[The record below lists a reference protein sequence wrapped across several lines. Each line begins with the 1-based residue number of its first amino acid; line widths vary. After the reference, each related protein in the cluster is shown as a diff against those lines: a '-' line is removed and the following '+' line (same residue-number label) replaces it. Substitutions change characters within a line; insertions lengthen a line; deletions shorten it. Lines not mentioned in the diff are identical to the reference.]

1 MFFFSL
7 GWFSHCNSSCAHNM
21 KSGSSLYFQIKSEQE
36 TEEVN
41 LRGAVIVNEDSATY
55 SRVFIWE
62 GQWFCTCL
70 GNPTN
75 KTTEFLSEESQFIT
89 NENFFSPKLKCNF
102 RGMGSLPRLME
113 ECYKVFASVIWI
125 YQLCTTSM

>member
-1 MFFFSL
+1 
-7 GWFSHCNSSCAHNM
+7 M

-41 LRGAVIVNEDSATY
+41 LGGAVIVNEDSATY

-89 NENFFSPKLKCNF
+89 NENFIFFLQ
-102 RGMGSLPRLME
+102 SLNATLE
-113 ECYKVFASVIWI
+113 EWDL
-125 YQLCTTSM
+125 YQDWWRNVTKSLQVLSGFTSNALLPCELLRIEQ

>member
-1 MFFFSL
+1 
-7 GWFSHCNSSCAHNM
+7 M

-41 LRGAVIVNEDSATY
+41 LGGAVIVNEDSATY
-55 SRVFIWE
+55 SRIWE

-75 KTTEFLSEESQFIT
+75 KTTEFLSEECQFIT
-89 NENFFSPKLKCNF
+89 NENFIFFLQ
-102 RGMGSLPRLME
+102 SLNATLE
-113 ECYKVFASVIWI
+113 EWD
-125 YQLCTTSM
+125 LCQD